1 MSWSQDLNL
10 IRCFDWYLALIFGG
24 GTVLRVRQYRS
35 LLRLIWLF
43 PGRWPNLLTLVQK
56 HREVFLTWRTLLPGA
71 LALLLSLSHMLAC
84 RQLWPQADVTP
95 AFLGQH
101 GLAAVLVG
109 LLGMAMV
116 SLDCYSATRVGQ
128 WDRTAVE
135 KQLDQAEYWLKSW
148 TAPVLRVLS
157 FGFIH
162 PRRMVST
169 EIRKALVA
177 ASRQLNLSLWW
188 MSLQVSLRI
197 AFGAALWLTY
207 LEGRR

>member
-1 MSWSQDLNL
+1 
-10 IRCFDWYLALIFGG
+10 
-24 GTVLRVRQYRS
+24 
-35 LLRLIWLF
+35 
-43 PGRWPNLLTLVQK
+43 
-56 HREVFLTWRTLLPGA
+56 
-71 LALLLSLSHMLAC
+71 
-84 RQLWPQADVTP
+84 
-95 AFLGQH
+95 
-101 GLAAVLVG
+101 
-109 LLGMAMV
+109 MAMV